1 MAKSL
6 KDIVNEMPKERQE
19 KIQARTDELINQQ
32 TVAALKSIEAGNFVE
47 GDRVF
52 EWLDSWGTGN
62 GEEAP

>member
-1 MAKSL
+1 
-6 KDIVNEMPKERQE
+6 MPKERQE